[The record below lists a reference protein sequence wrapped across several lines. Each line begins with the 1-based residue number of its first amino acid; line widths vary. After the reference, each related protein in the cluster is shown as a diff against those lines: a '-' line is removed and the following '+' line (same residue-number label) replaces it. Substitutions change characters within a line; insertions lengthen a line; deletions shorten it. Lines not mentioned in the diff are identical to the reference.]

1 MKYHEMI
8 YGMAVVVYF
17 LGESD
22 DKPINPAILMDLV
35 DIRFLRQ
42 NQLDDENLR
51 AKKKYKADWFWN

>member
-51 AKKKYKADWFWN
+51 AKKKI

>member
-42 NQLDDENLR
+42 PVGRRKSEGQE
-51 AKKKYKADWFWN
+51 KI

>member
-8 YGMAVVVYF
+8 YGMAVVVHF

-22 DKPINPAILMDLV
+22 DKPIHPAMLMDLV

-51 AKKKYKADWFWN
+51 AKKKI

>member
-8 YGMAVVVYF
+8 YGMAVVVHF

-22 DKPINPAILMDLV
+22 DKPIHPAMLMDLV